1 MQQQLQLVQAQNNR
15 TNKSINIKDVPLPI
29 QLAMLAKE
37 NLVDP
42 QLAQYMME
50 LYVKTMA
57 PKVAVQEEAQQA
69 QSLVQQQA
77 NAGNP
82 QQITQEQLNDLQR
95 RIAAQRAIGGN
106 NTN

>member
-15 TNKSINIKDVPLPI
+15 TNKSINIKDVPLPV

-57 PKVAVQEEAQQA
+57 SKVAVQEEAQQA